1 MVTLL
6 ISPGL
11 KIALL
16 AMMVLA
22 LLFLAVFL
30 AARISW
36 KKINAQEEGSEDHSM
51 IGLNVDVMIGSYDER
66 CGAYSGTFFLNGQ
79 DHAAYVRA
87 EKGVFPAT
95 SCIRAQILEQ
105 GDDGT
110 IYLVPLEWPENLPKD
125 VAFVTYCDRL
135 GRWHCAYRG
144 DHGYQMAGMVKGD
157 AKTLLVGLEPGTVF
171 TFPSIDVQSRE
182 VYLGSIVSSEDGGEE
197 DLPRILGQQVEF
209 TVAKKCDNNYPG
221 LMGSFLCMGVTYD
234 CGVLCMGPDDLDLF
248 KEGDIL
254 IGRVVKTGDTIYL
267 EPEKFPETE
276 EIHEG
281 DGKCMVWDY
290 FPNFDDVIEF
300 RGVVPKRGCQ
310 VLINI
315 GEREGVEVGEIVP
328 IEPEPEINEAKTE

>member
-16 AMMVLA
+16 VMMVLA

-36 KKINAQEEGSEDHSM
+36 KKINAQEEGSTAEGHSM
-51 IGLNVDVMIGSYDER
+51 IGLDVDVMIGSYDER

-125 VAFVTYCDRL
+125 VAFVSYKDRL

-157 AKTLLVGLEPGTVF
+157 AKTLLLEPGTVF
-171 TFPSIDVQSRE
+171 TASAIDIQSRE
-182 VYLGSIVSSEDGGEE
+182 LYLGSIVSSEDGGEK
-197 DLPRILGQQVEF
+197 DLSRILGQQVEF

-221 LMGSFLCMGVTYD
+221 LLGSFSCMEVTYN
-234 CGVLCMGPDDLDLF
+234 GVLCMPIEDLDFF
-248 KEGDIL
+248 KAGDVL
-254 IGRVVKTGDTIYL
+254 IGRPVKTGDTIYL

-300 RGVVPKRGCQ
+300 RGCIPKRGYQ
-310 VLINI
+310 LLINI
-315 GEREGVEVGEIVP
+315 GEREGIEVGSIVP

>member
-22 LLFLAVFL
+22 LLVLAVFL
-30 AARISW
+30 AARISG
-36 KKINAQEEGSEDHSM
+36 KKINAQEPGEEDSTAESM
-51 IGLNVDVMIGSYDER
+51 IGLDVDVMIGSYDER

-95 SCIRAQILEQ
+95 SCIRAQILGQ

-110 IYLVPLEWPENLPKD
+110 IYLVPLEWPKNISGN
-125 VAFVTYCDRL
+125 VAFATYLDRH
-135 GRWHCAYRG
+135 GHWHCAYRG

-157 AKTLLVGLEPGTVF
+157 AKTLLVEPGTVF
-171 TFPSIDVQSRE
+171 TVSAIDVQSRE
-182 VYLGSIVSSEDGGEE
+182 VYLGSIVS
-197 DLPRILGQQVEF
+197 GQQVEF

-221 LMGSFLCMGVTYD
+221 LMGSFLFMGVTFN

-267 EPEKFPETE
+267 EPERFPETE
-276 EIHEG
+276 EIKEG
-281 DGKCMVWDY
+281 DGNCLVWDC

-300 RGVVPKRGCQ
+300 RGCIPKGGYKL
-310 VLINI
+310 LINI
-315 GEREGVEVGEIVP
+315 GEREGVEVGSVVP